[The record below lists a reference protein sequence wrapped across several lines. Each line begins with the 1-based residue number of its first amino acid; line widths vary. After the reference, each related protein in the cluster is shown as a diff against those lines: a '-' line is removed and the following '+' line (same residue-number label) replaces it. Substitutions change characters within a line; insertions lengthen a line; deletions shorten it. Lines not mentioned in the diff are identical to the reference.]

1 MEGLLVDRAFPDV
14 PGEATELASTGDLAV
29 PGPHNVLN
37 ALAAAAL
44 MAEESVRAVSL
55 RADGLDVQVGDLGS
69 FAVSLPGLARQHD
82 VTLFELSPSDE
93 SLESVFAYLVAR

>member
-1 MEGLLVDRAFPDV
+1 MFNIDTVNIVYVLVGV
-14 PGEATELASTGDLAV
+14 S
-29 PGPHNVLN
+29 
-37 ALAAAAL
+37 AAL

-55 RADGLDVQVGDLGS
+55 RTDGLDVQVGDLGS